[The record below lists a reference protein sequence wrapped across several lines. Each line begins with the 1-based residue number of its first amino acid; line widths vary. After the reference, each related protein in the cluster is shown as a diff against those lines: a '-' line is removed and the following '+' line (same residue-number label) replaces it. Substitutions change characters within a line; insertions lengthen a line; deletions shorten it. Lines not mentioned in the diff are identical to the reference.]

1 MPTSSDKGNPSM
13 LGERASAR
21 AKPSA
26 SAPSPV
32 IAETEPPT
40 TTPLGL
46 PRLAWEWFSRSS
58 ALRTTRAA
66 LSASGNV
73 ELLCRRARIAA
84 EVGER
89 TLEPSWPWTSGAAD
103 HLAAA
108 LFVESIGWSL
118 RAMSEARAPQAGA
131 EQGQPAQRTEL
142 AALVETC
149 RGSVEEAARGSEA
162 VDGILEDLLER
173 RFELVSATPAET
185 EQRARALGSVA
196 RRLLQQL
203 PNPQVQEER
212 LIAQRLT
219 RLGGLVVLGVLVAI
233 GVSRWLGRVG
243 AGVDLAA
250 NKPWTTSSSG
260 DVACTSPAQR
270 CDAVK
275 GYFFHTQEEK
285 QPWLQLDLQRSGTIS
300 RLRISN
306 RQDCCQ
312 ERAVPLIVEVSRDGE
327 EWREAARRKEAFDV
341 WTPEFDPIAARY
353 VRLRVGKRSILHL
366 SEVQVFR

>member
-1 MPTSSDKGNPSM
+1 
-13 LGERASAR
+13 
-21 AKPSA
+21 
-26 SAPSPV
+26 V

-40 TTPLGL
+40 TPPLGRS
-46 PRLAWEWFSRSS
+46 RLAWEWFSRSG
-58 ALRTTRAA
+58 ALRATRAA
-66 LSASGNV
+66 LSSSGNV
-73 ELLCRRARIAA
+73 ELLGRRARIAA

-108 LFVESIGWSL
+108 LFAESIGWSL

-131 EQGQPAQRTEL
+131 EQGRPAQRTEL

-149 RGSVEEAARGSEA
+149 RGPLEEAARGSEA
-162 VDGILEDLLER
+162 LDRVLEDLLER
-173 RFELVSATPAET
+173 RFELVSATPVET
-185 EQRARALGSVA
+185 EQCARELGGVA

-203 PNPQVQEER
+203 PNAQVQEER

-219 RLGGLVVLGVLVAI
+219 RLGGLVVLAVLVAI
-233 GVSRWLGRVG
+233 GVSRLLGGLVARG
-243 AGVDLAA
+243 DLAA
-250 NKPWTTSSSG
+250 NKPWTTSSSS

-275 GYFFHTQEEK
+275 GFFFHTQEEK
-285 QPWLQLDLQRSGTIS
+285 QPWFQLDLQRPWTIS
-300 RLRISN
+300 RLSISN

-312 ERAVPLIVEVSRDGE
+312 ERAVPLVVEVSRDGK
-327 EWREAARRKEAFDV
+327 EWQEAARRKEAFDV